1 MPVLTTHNLTI
12 GYRHGGNAEALM
24 SGIDVS
30 LCRGRLTALLGS
42 NGIGK
47 STLLRTISGIQPALE
62 GEVRIDGRSI
72 DTVRRSEMSK
82 LLSIVFTDRT
92 MAGGLTVRELVSLG
106 RQPHTGF
113 LGRLDAHDKEVVEHA
128 VADVGVL
135 NKIDSYVAELS
146 DGERQK
152 VMIAKALAQETPIIV
167 LDEPTAFLDV
177 ASRIET
183 LRLLSTLARNSGKAI
198 LLSTHDVA
206 PTLLLA
212 DELWIIGKERK
223 MQCGCTE
230 DLVLAGAL
238 QDMFASERV
247 HFSMDK
253 GDYEVE
259 VPSVST
265 VRLDCA
271 DPLLRR
277 WIVNALRR
285 NAIAVDVAAGLCVEA
300 SSAHSIKVGG
310 EEAPSVEKMIELIL
324 DK

>member
-1 MPVLTTHNLTI
+1 M
-12 GYRHGGNAEALM
+12 
-24 SGIDVS
+24 
-30 LCRGRLTALLGS
+30 
-42 NGIGK
+42 
-47 STLLRTISGIQPALE
+47 
-62 GEVRIDGRSI
+62 
-72 DTVRRSEMSK
+72 
-82 LLSIVFTDRT
+82 
-92 MAGGLTVRELVSLG
+92 
-106 RQPHTGF
+106 
-113 LGRLDAHDKEVVEHA
+113 
-128 VADVGVL
+128 
-135 NKIDSYVAELS
+135 AELS

>member
-30 LCRGRLTALLGS
+30 LRRGRLTALLGS

-135 NKIDSYVAELS
+135 HKIDSYVAELS

-152 VMIAKALAQETPIIV
+152 VMIAKALAQETPLIV

-230 DLVLAGAL
+230 DLVLAGA
-238 QDMFASERV
+238 
-247 HFSMDK
+247 
-253 GDYEVE
+253 
-259 VPSVST
+259 
-265 VRLDCA
+265 
-271 DPLLRR
+271 
-277 WIVNALRR
+277 
-285 NAIAVDVAAGLCVEA
+285 
-300 SSAHSIKVGG
+300 
-310 EEAPSVEKMIELIL
+310 
-324 DK
+324 